1 MITLNSTSWIRQWK
15 ITLHSPSIK
24 HRNLI
29 LKRTWHIFFNVRN
42 DTRCSKI
49 EITRNEANVSRIN
62 DRDEHDKTHFYLL
75 FIMTVMKVVTAK
87 ITVIT
92 FICFRNCTPLLFI
105 LCQNLCFIS
114 RSNRM
119 LYKTQRNGIKIDS
132 RRN

>member
-1 MITLNSTSWIRQWK
+1 MQQ
-15 ITLHSPSIK
+15 
-24 HRNLI
+24 
-29 LKRTWHIFFNVRN
+29 
-42 DTRCSKI
+42 I

-62 DRDEHDKTHFYLL
+62 DRDERDKTHFYLL

-105 LCQNLCFIS
+105 LCQSLCFIS

-119 LYKTQRNGIKIDS
+119 LYKTTRNGIKSIAEGTKRINVIAVVCS
-132 RRN
+132 QLNNRSC